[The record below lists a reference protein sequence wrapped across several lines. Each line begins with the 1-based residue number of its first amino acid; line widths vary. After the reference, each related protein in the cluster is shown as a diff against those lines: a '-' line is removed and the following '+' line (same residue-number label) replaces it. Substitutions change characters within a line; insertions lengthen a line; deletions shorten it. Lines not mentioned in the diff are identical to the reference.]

1 MLEVIPG
8 FTRIERFGVA
18 MFLESHFLQADKK
31 WGKGARDRY
40 AAVCRRYVEQSAPKE
55 YHSMLIPSPD
65 EVQVACKR
73 RIFDDGY
80 M

>member
-1 MLEVIPG
+1 LEVIPG
-8 FTRIERFGVA
+8 FTLIERFGVT
-18 MFLESHFLQADKK
+18 MFLESHFLQADRK
-31 WGKGARDRY
+31 WGKGARKRY
-40 AAVCRRYVEQSAPKE
+40 SKVCTKYIQDCAPKE
-55 YHSMLIPSPD
+55 YHDMLIPTEK